1 MNQPSF
7 DQLPEM
13 VSKILE
19 KVELLEELLLEQT
32 INKND
37 QEEMLNIKDAA
48 VFLGLSVP
56 TLYSKVSRKEIPYHK
71 PGKRLYFQKSELL
84 DWIKSTVIKAGITMN
99 LHADKFFLPKSPRH
113 ARRLR

>member
-1 MNQPSF
+1 MNPPTF
-7 DQLPEM
+7 EQLPEM
-13 VSKILE
+13 VCRILE
-19 KVELLEELLLEQT
+19 KVEALEKLLLEKAL
-32 INKND
+32 NKEA

-48 VFLGLSVP
+48 IFLGLSVP

-84 DWIKSTVIKAGITMN
+84 DWIKNTVIKAGITMN
-99 LHADKFFLPKSPRH
+99 LHADKFSLPKSPRH